1 MWRTPRRAVGAA
13 RRLQPC
19 ERFGLLNSGK
29 GVEKT
34 GVSKATIECLRPG
47 LYKSWFRKNGVKN
60 SQILQ
65 PGKNA
70 KTVGLYRTWM
80 QKGLFAMGPKSD
92 PNARSVR
99 RKLLERHAFVM
110 LTSACV
116 STQAVSRIASICAPP
131 LRQKA
136 DDAASMPHLFT
147 I

>member
-1 MWRTPRRAVGAA
+1 
-13 RRLQPC
+13 LFSFL
-19 ERFGLLNSGK
+19 ESFGS
-29 GVEKT
+29 
-34 GVSKATIECLRPG
+34 SKAILCLATLRPV
-47 LYKSWFRKNGVKN
+47 LYKTWLGKNGVKN
-60 SQILQ
+60 RAFFATRQKCRNCGSLQIL
-65 PGKNA
+65 
-70 KTVGLYRTWM
+70 VWM
-80 QKGLFAMGPKSD
+80 QKGHFATGPKRD

-99 RKLLERHAFVM
+99 RKLLESHAFVI

>member
-1 MWRTPRRAVGAA
+1 VKKLCLESKLHRSVLYNRVWEKRGKNRQI
-13 RRLQPC
+13 LQQT
-19 ERFGLLNSGK
+19 
-29 GVEKT
+29 V
-34 GVSKATIECLRPG
+34 V
-47 LYKSWFRKNGVKN
+47 LYKSWF
-60 SQILQ
+60 
-65 PGKNA
+65 
-70 KTVGLYRTWM
+70 WM
-80 QKGLFAMGPKSD
+80 QKGHFATGPKRD

-99 RKLLERHAFVM
+99 RKLLESHAFVI

>member
-1 MWRTPRRAVGAA
+1 MYAYIV
-13 RRLQPC
+13 
-19 ERFGLLNSGK
+19 SI
-29 GVEKT
+29 VENQET
-34 GVSKATIECLRPG
+34 RH
-47 LYKSWFRKNGVKN
+47 F
-60 SQILQ
+60 LQ

-70 KTVGLYRTWM
+70 KFLGLRM
-80 QKGLFAMGPKSD
+80 QKGHFATGPKRD

-99 RKLLERHAFVM
+99 RKLLERLAFVM

>member
-1 MWRTPRRAVGAA
+1 
-13 RRLQPC
+13 
-19 ERFGLLNSGK
+19 
-29 GVEKT
+29 
-34 GVSKATIECLRPG
+34 
-47 LYKSWFRKNGVKN
+47 
-60 SQILQ
+60 
-65 PGKNA
+65 
-70 KTVGLYRTWM
+70 
-80 QKGLFAMGPKSD
+80 MGPKRD

-99 RKLLERHAFVM
+99 RKLLERLAFVM